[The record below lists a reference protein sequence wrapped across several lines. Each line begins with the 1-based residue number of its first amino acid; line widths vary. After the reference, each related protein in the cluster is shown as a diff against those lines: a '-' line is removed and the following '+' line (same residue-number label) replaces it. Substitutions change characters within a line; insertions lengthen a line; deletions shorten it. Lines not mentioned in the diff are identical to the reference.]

1 MTTRDG
7 RLARGDRTRA
17 AVLDTAV
24 VLATR
29 DGLDGLSLGQV
40 ADTLQ
45 ISKSALF
52 AHWRSKEDL
61 QLATIERAREQWLE
75 RVIGPA
81 LREPR
86 GVRRL
91 WALHR
96 RRITFYAD
104 AVLPGGCF
112 FANAEFEFNA
122 RPGPVRDRLAES
134 LTGWLALIERLAHE
148 AIEVGELRP
157 DTDPALLAYES
168 EALGLAA
175 VMQSRLIDATSVYD
189 HALRSMHDRLRA
201 LSTDPELLDTSPTLI
216 KEHE

>member
-1 MTTRDG
+1 MTRDG

-24 VLATR
+24 ALATR
-29 DGLDGLSLGQV
+29 DGLDGLSLAQV
-40 ADTLQ
+40 ADELRL
-45 ISKSALF
+45 SKSALF
-52 AHWRSKEDL
+52 AHWRRKEDL

-96 RRITFYAD
+96 RRIAFYAD
-104 AVLPGGCF
+104 SVLPGGCF

-122 RPGPVRDRLAES
+122 REGPVKERLAEI
-134 LTGWLALIERLAHE
+134 LADWLGLLERLARE
-148 AIEVGELRP
+148 AIEAGELVP
-157 DTDPALLAYES
+157 GTDPALLAYES

-175 VMQSRLIDATSVYD
+175 VMQSRLAGTDAAYD
-189 HALRSMHDRLRA
+189 LALRSMHARLRS
-201 LSTDPELLDTSPTLI
+201 LSTDPGTIE
-216 KEHE
+216 EHSE